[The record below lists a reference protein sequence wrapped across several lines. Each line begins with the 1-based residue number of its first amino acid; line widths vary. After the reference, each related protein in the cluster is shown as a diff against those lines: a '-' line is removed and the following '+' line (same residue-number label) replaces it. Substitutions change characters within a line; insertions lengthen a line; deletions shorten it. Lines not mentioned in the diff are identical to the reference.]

1 VLAEA
6 ALADLV
12 TGFAASNVFYR
23 FVSLRYDFPD
33 SLHKLFSQDNRVAS
47 FELTPAHF
55 PYLLSSRSNDYS
67 RLQKL
72 NYSQLVFGADAEYQ
86 HKDNQA
92 WERRWQEAVD
102 AALKLLTITKKLP
115 QDSARKLIRARS
127 QITSTL
133 DAHKMTLAK

>member
-1 VLAEA
+1 M
-6 ALADLV
+6 ADLV